1 MNSSM
6 IYGVIIVKIIRKENE
21 NEKKLRKVEVCF
33 CFNYAT
39 AVGVN

>member
-21 NEKKLRKVEVCF
+21 NEKKLRKVEVGF
-33 CFNYAT
+33 CKH
-39 AVGVN
+39 